1 MIIAKLAAN
10 GIERETLRLIYSILK
25 SRKQCVKINN
35 TYNNY
40 NKIISDVPQGS
51 ILEPI
56 FFNLSIN
63 DFFFFVEIASMHNF
77 SDDNTLPAW
86 RETLSKLIGTL
97 ESKSNIAIDWFKKKT
112 K

>member
-1 MIIAKLAAN
+1 MYRKVLYSSLFSSTYPSMI
-10 GIERETLRLIYSILK
+10 
-25 SRKQCVKINN
+25 
-35 TYNNY
+35 
-40 NKIISDVPQGS
+40 
-51 ILEPI
+51 
-56 FFNLSIN
+56 
-63 DFFFFVEIASMHNF
+63 FFFFIEIASMHNF